1 MRTRLP
7 EESGPGR
14 PGAAG
19 RDAGGREEVTA
30 CYPPRAM
37 RWSNYFLATL
47 REVPGDAEVVS
58 HQLLYR
64 AGMIQKLAAGIYSYT
79 PLGFRT
85 LKKMIEIVREE
96 MDRSGALEVDLP
108 ICQPKEI
115 WVESGRWE
123 RYIGDGILFH
133 LEDRKS
139 GEFALAPT
147 AEEAVTDMVRRSVT
161 SWRQLPFNLYQIRTK
176 FRDEIRP
183 RFGLLRGREFLM
195 KDAYSFDLD
204 AKGLDVH
211 YRKMDVAYRRIFD
224 RCGLEFA
231 VVQADSGA
239 IGGSASEEF
248 MVVADTGEDALVFS
262 EAGDYGANIEKAET
276 GPLPEPWAGESP
288 RPFGEADAPTPG
300 IITCEGQAAHLGTTV
315 SRIVKTMVFEWIRGE
330 EAGVAAVLIRGDLD
344 IQEVKLPKALGAGH
358 VKLLP
363 EEKLG
368 AIAGTRPGFVGPLG
382 LRSPDGK
389 PVSLYVDRSL
399 QNAVNVWC
407 GANREGLHHSNVS
420 IPRDVMS
427 APGYAG
433 VVEVA
438 TARDGDPSPTG
449 NGTLRI
455 KRGIEVGHIFKLGT
469 KYSVAMKC
477 EVADQAQK
485 KVPIEMGC
493 YGLGIGRTVAAAI
506 EQHHDDDG
514 IIWPVP
520 LAPFACVVVS
530 LQRDAPVLEA
540 ADRLYEE
547 LKGAGVEVFYD
558 DRDER
563 PGVKF
568 KDADL
573 IGFPVRVVV
582 GGKALAKGVVEV
594 STRREK
600 AKQEIPP
607 GRVVEVVKRTLEAG
621 ARTLAP

>member
-1 MRTRLP
+1 
-7 EESGPGR
+7 
-14 PGAAG
+14 
-19 RDAGGREEVTA
+19 
-30 CYPPRAM
+30 M
-37 RWSNYFLATL
+37 RWSNYFLSTL

-64 AGMIQKLAAGIYSYT
+64 AGMIQKLAAGIYSFT

-115 WVESGRWE
+115 WVESGRWD
-123 RYIGDGILFH
+123 RYINEGILFH
-133 LEDRKS
+133 LEDRKN

-211 YRKMDVAYRRIFD
+211 YRKMDAAYRRIFD

-262 EAGDYGANIEKAET
+262 EGGDYGANIEKAET
-276 GPLPEPWAGESP
+276 GPLPEPWAGEEA
-288 RPFGEADAPTPG
+288 RPFGQANAPTPG
-300 IITCEGQAAHLGTTV
+300 ITTCEGQAAHLKTSV
-315 SRIVKTMVFEWIRGE
+315 SRIVKTMIFEWVRGDS

-344 IQEVKLPKALGAGH
+344 IQEVKLPKALGVSHA
-358 VKLLP
+358 KLVS
-363 EEKLG
+363 EEKLLS
-368 AIAGTRPGFVGPLG
+368 IAGTRPGFVGPIG
-382 LRSPDGK
+382 LSPFEEK
-389 PVSLYVDRSL
+389 PVHLWVDRSL
-399 QNAVNVWC
+399 EHAVNVWC
-407 GANREGLHHSNVS
+407 GANEDGLHHSNVS
-420 IPRDVMS
+420 IARDVIS
-427 APGYAG
+427 LPSFKGI
-433 VVEVA
+433 VEVA

-449 NGTLRI
+449 KGTLRI

-469 KYSVAMKC
+469 KYSVAMGC
-477 EVADQAQK
+477 EVADQSQK

-493 YGLGIGRTVAAAI
+493 YGLGVGRTVAAAI

-514 IIWPVP
+514 IVWPVP

-530 LQRDAPVLEA
+530 LQRDAPVIEA
-540 ADRLYEE
+540 ADRLYEA
-547 LKGAGVEVFYD
+547 LRAAGVEVFYD

-573 IGFPVRVVV
+573 IGFPLRVVV
-582 GGKALAKGVVEV
+582 GGKALAKGVVEI

-600 AKQEIPP
+600 AKHEIPP
-607 GRVVEVVKRTLEAG
+607 DRVVDLVKKTLAAG
-621 ARTLAP
+621 ARTLRI

>member
-1 MRTRLP
+1 
-7 EESGPGR
+7 
-14 PGAAG
+14 
-19 RDAGGREEVTA
+19 
-30 CYPPRAM
+30 M
-37 RWSNYFLATL
+37 RWSQSFLVTL

-64 AGMIQKLAAGIYSYT
+64 AGYIQKLAAGVYSYT
-79 PLGFRT
+79 PFGFRS
-85 LKKMIEIVREE
+85 LRKMTEIVREE
-96 MDRSGALEVDLP
+96 MDATGAQEVEFP
-108 ICQPKEI
+108 ILQPKEL
-115 WVESGRWE
+115 WVESGRWD
-123 RYIGDGILFH
+123 RYQSEGILFH
-133 LEDRKS
+133 LKDRKD

-204 AKGLDVH
+204 QKGLDAH
-211 YRKMDVAYRRIFD
+211 YAKMDAAYRRIFD

-262 EAGDYGANIEKAET
+262 EAGDYGANIEKAT
-276 GPLPEPWAGESP
+276 TAPLPEPWAGEAEK
-288 RPFGEADAPTPG
+288 PFGDANAPTPG
-300 IITCEGQAAHLGTTV
+300 LFTCEDQAKHFGSTT
-315 SRIVKTMVFEWIRGE
+315 SRIVKTMVYEWVKADGK
-330 EAGVAAVLIRGDLD
+330 AGLAAVLIRGDLD
-344 IQEVKLPKALGAGH
+344 INEVKLPKALGVSH
-358 VKLLP
+358 VKLAS
-363 EEKLG
+363 EEILRKVS
-368 AIAGTRPGFVGPLG
+368 GTRPGFVGPRALQ
-382 LRSPDGK
+382 PFEEN
-389 PVSLYVDRSL
+389 PVLLFVDRSL
-399 QNAVNVWC
+399 EHAVNVWC
-407 GANREGLHHSNVS
+407 GANKDGLHHSNVS

-427 APGYAG
+427 LSAFAG

-438 TARDGDPSPTG
+438 TARDGDPSPAPKG
-449 NGTLRI
+449 GVLRI

-469 KYSVAMKC
+469 KYSEAMKC

-485 KVPIEMGC
+485 MVPLAMGC
-493 YGLGIGRTVAAAI
+493 YGLGLGRTIAAAI
-506 EQHHDDDG
+506 EQHHDEHG
-514 IIWPVP
+514 IVWPVP
-520 LAPFACVVVS
+520 LAPYACVVAA
-530 LQRDAPVLEA
+530 LQRDADVLAA

-547 LKGAGVEVFYD
+547 LKAAGVEVFYD

-568 KDADL
+568 KDIDL

-582 GGKALAKGVVEV
+582 GGKSLAKGVVEV

-600 AKQEIPP
+600 QAQGIPLES
-607 GRVVEVVKRTLEAG
+607 VVAVVKKTLAAG
-621 ARTLAP
+621 AKTLAV

>member
-1 MRTRLP
+1 
-7 EESGPGR
+7 
-14 PGAAG
+14 
-19 RDAGGREEVTA
+19 
-30 CYPPRAM
+30 M
-37 RWSNYFLATL
+37 RWSNYFLSTL

-64 AGMIQKLAAGIYSYT
+64 SGMIQKLAAGIYSYT

-85 LKKMIEIVREE
+85 LKKMTEIVREE

-115 WVESGRWE
+115 WVESGRWD
-123 RYIGDGILFH
+123 RYIADGILFH
-133 LEDRKS
+133 LEDRKNT
-139 GEFALAPT
+139 EFALAPT

-211 YRKMDVAYRRIFD
+211 YRKMDAAYRRIFD

-262 EAGDYGANIEKAET
+262 DAGDYGANIEKAQT
-276 GPLPEPWAGESP
+276 GPLPEPWAGEAP
-288 RPFGEADAPTPG
+288 RPFGEANAPTPG
-300 IITCEGQAAHLGTTV
+300 ITTCEGQATHLRTSV
-315 SRIVKTMVFEWIRGE
+315 SRIVKTMIY
-330 EAGVAAVLIRGDLD
+330 EAVGADGKAWLAAVLIRGDLD
-344 IQEVKLPKALGAGH
+344 INEVKLPSVLGALH
-358 VKLLP
+358 VKLVS
-363 EEKLG
+363 EEILQEVS
-368 AIAGTRPGFVGPLG
+368 GTRPGFVGPRG
-382 LRSPDGK
+382 LRPFEEG
-389 PVSLYVDRSL
+389 PVAIWVDRSL
-399 QNAVNVWC
+399 EHAVNVWC

-420 IPRDVMS
+420 IARDVMS
-427 APGYAG
+427 QPAFAA

-449 NGTLRI
+449 KGTLRI

-469 KYSVAMKC
+469 KYSVAMGC
-477 EVADQAQK
+477 EVADQSQK
-485 KVPIEMGC
+485 KVPVEMGC
-493 YGLGIGRTVAAAI
+493 YGLGVGRTVAAAI

-540 ADRLYEE
+540 ADRLYEA
-547 LKGAGVEVFYD
+547 LTAAGLEVFYD

-573 IGFPVRVVV
+573 IGLPVRVVV

-600 AKQEIPP
+600 AKHEIPP
-607 GRVVEVVKRTLEAG
+607 DRVVDVVKKTLAAG
-621 ARTLAP
+621 ARTIQV